1 MIYYNFTINTQK
13 VRRRRLINSRNVLLP
28 AEFLA
33 SLYQETCRFYY
44 IWICNT
50 REMIFGRV
58 LRWYS
63 AITARESTLY
73 CGLSAMRTCRNW
85 IRCTI
90 LQEKSAFP
98 EKVRV
103 LYTDLFLLLRTV
115 LVSTITCW
123 TEYRFRWAR
132 SSVLPHVDE
141 RTIISAPV
149 SYLILLARLASEWQE
164 STLVHDD
171 VRVYM
176 YVCVWNKLIGLLR
189 NSNSSA
195 KIVVTMISLR

>member
-1 MIYYNFTINTQK
+1 M
-13 VRRRRLINSRNVLLP
+13 RRRRLINSRNVLLP

-33 SLYQETCRFYY
+33 SLYQKTCRFYY

-50 REMIFGRV
+50 SEMIFGRV

-90 LQEKSAFP
+90 LQEKNAFP

-103 LYTDLFLLLRTV
+103 LYTDLFLLLRTSFDYYLLNWV
-115 LVSTITCW
+115 PISLSEI
-123 TEYRFRWAR
+123 
-132 SSVLPHVDE
+132 E
-141 RTIISAPV
+141 RTPSRRREDNNL
-149 SYLILLARLASEWQE
+149 STGILLNPARA
-164 STLVHDD
+164 TRK
-171 VRVYM
+171 RVTRINFGAWWCSCV
-176 YVCVWNKLIGLLR
+176 YVCMCVK
-189 NSNSSA
+189 
-195 KIVVTMISLR
+195 